1 MNLGG
6 AFMQLDL
13 GQKIRELRRRDGR
26 TQEALAEAIGV
37 TSQAGSRWE
46 ANGGYPDMEMIPAI
60 ANYFGVTIDEL
71 FGYENNRDKKI
82 DALVKQIKE
91 MNSRN
96 NGVDINIDECL
107 ALARQAMIEFPANE
121 RIMLSLAE
129 VLYNAG
135 YVRYGEYHLID
146 AEGYNVYDIE
156 RHRGYSEWK
165 EAIAIYEKLLK
176 TLKVGEMRHN
186 ALEHLTQLYLN
197 MGEHE
202 RALAAIES
210 APTIYGS
217 YECLRINAFDGK
229 RRAEACGEALLKLI
243 CASSESI
250 IGTMLSYEQ
259 NMMPSEK
266 VQSIRSAITLFDHV
280 CTDGN
285 YGIYNSYIARMYTL
299 LSLYLWLNGKHDE
312 AFEALDK
319 SLQHFKAFEELCA
332 KSDAAYTAPLLKLVK
347 IEMDKWRFDKTH
359 PHTEASSLA
368 EDWPWWSV
376 PEYSLVKNEIQS
388 DPRWNQWMEKL
399 RA

>member
-1 MNLGG
+1 MNFGG

-37 TSQAGSRWE
+37 TSQAVSRWE

-176 TLKVGEMRHN
+176 TLEVGEMRHN

-266 VQSIRSAITLFDHV
+266 VQSIRF
-280 CTDGN
+280 C
-285 YGIYNSYIARMYTL
+285 
-299 LSLYLWLNGKHDE
+299 
-312 AFEALDK
+312 
-319 SLQHFKAFEELCA
+319 
-332 KSDAAYTAPLLKLVK
+332 K
-347 IEMDKWRFDKTH
+347 IH
-359 PHTEASSLA
+359 
-368 EDWPWWSV
+368 
-376 PEYSLVKNEIQS
+376 
-388 DPRWNQWMEKL
+388 
-399 RA
+399 

>member
-1 MNLGG
+1 MKLTLGE
-6 AFMQLDL
+6 
-13 GQKIRELRRRDGR
+13 KIKELRKHDGR
-26 TQEALAEAIGV
+26 KQEDLAGALGV
-37 TSQAGSRWE
+37 SNQAVSRWE
-46 ANGGYPDMEMIPAI
+46 KDGSYPDMEMIPAI

-82 DALVKQIKE
+82 DAIVKQIKE
-91 MNSRN
+91 MNARN

-107 ALARQAMIEFPANE
+107 SLARQAMIEFPANE
-121 RIMLSLAE
+121 MIMLCLAE

-146 AEGYNVYDIE
+146 DEGYNVYDIE
-156 RHRGYSEWK
+156 RHRGYAEWK
-165 EAIAIYEKLLK
+165 EAIVIYEKLLK
-176 TLKVGEMRHN
+176 TLEPGEMRHN
-186 ALEHLTQLYLN
+186 ALRYLTQLYLN

-210 APTIYGS
+210 APTIHDS

-259 NMMPSEK
+259 NMTPSQK

-285 YGIYNSYIARMYTL
+285 YGIHNSYIARMYTL
-299 LSLYLWLNGKHDE
+299 LSLYLWLDGKHDE

-319 SLQHFKAFEELCA
+319 SLLHFKAFESLCA
-332 KSDAAYTAPLLKLVK
+332 KDEAAYTAPLLKLVRFD
-347 IEMDKWRFDKTH
+347 MGKWRFDKTH
-359 PHTEASSLA
+359 PHTEAISLA

-376 PEYSLVKNEIQS
+376 QEYSLVKDEIQA
-388 DPRWNQWMEKL
+388 DPRWNEWVERCK
-399 RA
+399 A